1 MNKQFLKEERRK
13 KRHKQRKINAKLK
26 KRFNHLFMTS
36 CCYCK
41 VVFMVTDL
49 TVEHIVPLC
58 LGGTNESTNITLA
71 CASCNQNKGKEAWA
85 QKIESNKKY
94 HEQYY
99 SQYRIQNRKGPL
111 QET

>member
-1 MNKQFLKEERRK
+1 MNKYGLEKERRIRRK
-13 KRHKQRKINAKLK
+13 KQRKINAKLK
-26 KRFNHLFMTS
+26 RQYNHLFMTP

-41 VVFMVTDL
+41 AVFMVTDL

-58 LGGTNESTNITLA
+58 LGGTNEAANITLA
-71 CASCNQNKGKEAWA
+71 CASCNQNKGREAWA

-99 SQYRIQNRKGPL
+99 SQYRIKNREDPL